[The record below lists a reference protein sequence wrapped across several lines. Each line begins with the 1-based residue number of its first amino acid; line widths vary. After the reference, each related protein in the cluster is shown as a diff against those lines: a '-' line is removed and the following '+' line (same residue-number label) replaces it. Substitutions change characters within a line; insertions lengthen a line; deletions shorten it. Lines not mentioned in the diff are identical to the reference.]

1 MASGSRETA
10 EALELTLQRAVPVPG
25 ISGKD
30 LRNLYLNG
38 IRLFSVCKWLLL
50 YHFIGSEVFKCA

>member
-10 EALELTLQRAVPVPG
+10 EALELKLQRAVPAPG

-50 YHFIGSEVFKCA
+50 YRFISSEIFKCA